1 MKRVSR
7 LMLLLAFLKVG
18 TMSCAA
24 TYAEVREQAVKFS
37 AEGSHARA
45 LALLRG
51 VSTND
56 LSRAEHRDFVFRLN
70 DGLWRAQGDN
80 LRNEDVEKAIREI
93 DAAFP
98 RNAIEEDR
106 DRAWAEAQES
116 LGDLHRRRGDPW
128 DWEVN
133 RYGFALGWWAAQSD
147 TDTARDR
154 YLAMIWKLERP
165 AGIRARTWYQRNSI
179 PYEWVQNA
187 VTIAK
192 KPADIA
198 HARLLRA
205 LALRGF
211 GPPDERALYLV
222 EDDFLAAINAGKGN
236 DWYDDALNQYAQ
248 WLESS
253 GRLVLPKSG
262 GWRREPDAPRA
273 LEIYRR
279 IVAEFAKGESGFR
292 NYAEQRITEILREE
306 VVPIVEGVFLPAGDT
321 TFSVHWRNTKN
332 VRYTLTP
339 VELTMAVKIT
349 NPDKLGDWLASIETA
364 GAVAAVSG
372 EFSTGDDGSH
382 NPGSTNIVLKAKP
395 GPGAYLL
402 QVTGDSAKNRALLLV
417 SDSAVTVRASGKK
430 ALVWFTDS
438 TTGKP
443 VAEARV
449 KVWHQY
455 YQNGSNKLR
464 SYERETD
471 STGVAEFEIGS
482 FGGQVFAAAGSGE
495 RQAHAETWLGGWNP
509 EPDGWKIYAVT
520 DRPAYRPEDTVH
532 WKFTARRRESG
543 AYRTQANVSIYYEIT
558 DARSTVVTN
567 GTVKLNT
574 FGSGWGSLPLST
586 NMALGECQITFW
598 TDPKKVL
605 VLGDARLFR
614 IEEYKLPE
622 FAVKVLT
629 PEEEVQGVKRRKAFK
644 LGDAAEIEI
653 QADYYFGGPVANAT
667 VEVMVYRRSW
677 SPVVPKPY
685 DYPWFYESEERWSH
699 FRGRGEEEVRRETLK
714 TDGLG
719 RAKLVVQS
727 DASGGD
733 MEYRVEARVTD
744 ASRREVRGE
753 GTVRVTR
760 QRYFATAKA
769 LNRLPQPGDTTR
781 VEFHTTDANNQPVAV
796 AGQVKIVRQT
806 WSEIWIDPQGREV
819 TGDELARLK
828 RESTLWPPK
837 PPENGRAWRLKFRGY
852 ERAEVKTETVS
863 TGTNGVAEL
872 SFKPDQEGY
881 FTFEWSS
888 PGNATAPP
896 PPDNRPRPYEPEVT
910 AQAAV
915 WVCTPGSRSIGY
927 IRESGVE
934 IIVDRETFRTGNRAP
949 IMLTV
954 DSPDRWILFTVDMG
968 DTFTHQV
975 LHIPGTARLVELAL
989 DERHVP
995 NVWLTA
1001 AGVWNQQMFS
1011 DSKEVVVP
1019 PVANFLTIGVTPD
1032 VENKQPRDGGRFVI
1046 TTRDNDGKPVAA
1058 EVSFGVVD
1066 ESVFQ
1071 IGDDLA
1077 GDPRQFFFGTKR
1089 PHMVQFINSVMTQ
1102 RYFRFDVAARLQ
1114 QEMEQAVD
1122 ALDGALEERRDG
1134 PAKTVTAL
1142 PASSAVFAKSRGMVS
1157 LGMAR
1162 SEMALADNAPRAF
1175 FGMEAKA
1182 GAMLSAAQEPAGSG
1196 SAEPPVV
1203 VRSDFRNTAFW
1214 QPDIATT
1221 ADGSASVSIQYP
1233 DSTTRWI
1240 ATARGATA
1248 ANQFGIGTNAI
1259 RTSLPLIVR
1268 LETPRF
1274 LVAGD
1279 LAVITSVIVNNTDE
1293 PAVVKSV
1300 LEVSGAEITGGW
1312 KDGQFIKVER
1322 PATVTV
1328 PARGEYTDTWAVSV
1342 NRSGP
1347 VGFKASARGSKHAD
1361 AMERTITA
1369 FEHGIDKFA
1378 AVSGKG
1384 TNGDVVTTLVLPA
1397 QRKLGST
1404 RMFVDVTPS
1413 MAVTMLDALPYL
1425 ADYPYGCTE
1434 QTLSRFLP
1442 AVIVRR
1448 TLRDLGVDADAAMAH
1463 TFGGIETNFT
1473 AKTQSGGKR
1482 ELSKL
1487 DDMVKAGLGR
1497 LYDFQHDDGGWGW
1510 WKDGNS
1516 DAWMTAYVV
1525 WGLKLATEAGVSIE
1539 TERLLRGAEWMR
1551 THLAE
1556 SENDPVGQA
1565 WMLHALSHGYKP
1577 GDTKSSV
1584 LAKEVVT
1591 AMENVLKKR
1600 EELTAYGQALFALSL
1615 DRYGRKNDA
1624 QLLVRNLENGVIR
1637 NDAGKAILGGAGAGG
1652 STVPTVHWG
1661 RETGWYRWHDGA
1673 IETTA
1678 AVIRAMLAVDPDNAL
1693 IEPAVT
1699 WLQRNRRGA
1708 QWSNTR
1714 NTALAVFALNDWL
1727 RVTGEGKPDLAYQ
1740 VEVNGRVVGS
1750 ADVTGKPLWEIRGR
1764 FAVPEELVGA
1774 TNAVRIIRKSG
1785 KSPVYY
1791 AASAEF
1797 FSTEEPV
1804 APAGN
1809 ELFVRRD
1816 YFRLVPRETLLKG
1829 TVFDRVP
1836 LADGGL
1842 VKSGE
1847 RIEAVLTVETKNDY
1861 EYLMFEDLKPAGFEA
1876 VEIRSGES
1884 VSARQLRKS
1893 AVVKT
1898 PSSPRRDP
1906 TEYESGSAYA
1916 HAEWRDRKAAFF
1928 VDRLGE
1934 GFWELRCEYRAET
1947 PGRFHA
1953 LPVLAEAMYVP
1964 ELRAN
1969 GAETRLT
1976 VGE

>member
-1 MKRVSR
+1 MKTVSR
-7 LMLLLAFLKVG
+7 WVLLMAFLALG
-18 TMSCAA
+18 SISRAA
-24 TYAEVREQAVKFS
+24 VYTEVRDQVLKFS

-51 VSTND
+51 VTTND
-56 LSRAEHRDFVFRLN
+56 LSRADHREFVFRLN
-70 DGLWRAQGDN
+70 DSLWRAQGDN
-80 LRNEDVEKAIREI
+80 LRNEETEGALRAL

-98 RNAIEEDR
+98 QQAVDEDR
-106 DRAWAEAQES
+106 DRSWAEAQES

-128 DWEVN
+128 DWQTT
-133 RYGFALGWWAAQSD
+133 RYGNALNWWAAQSD
-147 TDTARDR
+147 LDPARER

-187 VTIAK
+187 VVIAK
-192 KPADIA
+192 NPADIA

-205 LALRGF
+205 LALRNF

-248 WLESS
+248 WLETS

-279 IVAEFAKGESGFR
+279 IVSEFANGESGIR

-306 VVPIVEGVFLPAGDT
+306 VVPLVEGVFLPGGDT

-339 VELTMAVKIT
+339 IELTKAVNIS
-349 NPDKLGDWLASIETA
+349 NPEKVGDWLASIEVEA
-364 GAVAAVSG
+364 AAPAVSG

-382 NPGSTNIVLKAKP
+382 NPGSTNVMLKAKP

-402 QVTGDSAKNRALLLV
+402 QVTGDTAKNRALLLV

-449 KVWHQY
+449 KMWHQF

-464 SYERETD
+464 PYERETD
-471 STGVAEFEIGS
+471 SNGVAEFEIGA
-482 FGGQVFAAAGSGE
+482 FGGQVFVAAGSGE
-495 RQAHAETWLGGWNP
+495 RQAHAATWLGGWNP

-543 AYRTQANVSIYYEIT
+543 AYRTPANVSIYYEIA
-558 DARSTVVTN
+558 DHRSTVLTN

-586 NMALGECQITFW
+586 NMALGECRITFW

-605 VLGDARLFR
+605 QLGEARLFR

-644 LGDAAEIEI
+644 LGDAVEIEI
-653 QADYYFGGPVANAT
+653 QSDYYFGGPVANAA

-677 SPVVPKPY
+677 SPIVPKPY
-685 DYPWFYESEERWSH
+685 EYPWFYESEERWQ
-699 FRGRGEEEVRRETLK
+699 FRGHGEQEVRRETLK

-753 GTVRVTR
+753 GSVRVTR
-760 QRYFATAKA
+760 QRYFATARA
-769 LNRLPQPGDTTR
+769 LNRLPQPGDNTR
-781 VEFHTTDANNQPVAV
+781 VEFRTTDANNQPVAV

-806 WSEIWIDPQGREV
+806 WNEIWIDPQGREV
-819 TGDELARLK
+819 GGEELARLK
-828 RESTLWPPK
+828 RESAVWPPK
-837 PPENGRAWRLKFRGY
+837 APENGRAWRLKFRGY
-852 ERAEVKTETVS
+852 ERAEVKTEAVS
-863 TGTNGVAEL
+863 TGTNGLAEL
-872 SFKPDQEGY
+872 GFKPDREGY

-927 IRESGVE
+927 VRESGVE
-934 IIVDRETFRTGNRAP
+934 IVVDRETFRTGNRVP

-954 DSPDRWILFTVDMG
+954 DSPDRWILFIVDMG
-968 DTFTHQV
+968 DSFSHQV
-975 LHIPGTARLVELAL
+975 LHIPGTARLVELTL

-1001 AGVWNQQMFS
+1001 AGVWNQQTFT

-1046 TTRDNDGKPVAA
+1046 TTRDYDGKPVAA
-1058 EVSFGVVD
+1058 EVSFGVID

-1077 GDPRQFFFGTKR
+1077 GDPRQFFFGEKR
-1089 PHMVQFINSVMTQ
+1089 PHAVQFVNSVMIQ
-1102 RYFRFDVAARLQ
+1102 RHFRFDAEARLQ
-1114 QEMEQAVD
+1114 QEMEQAVEALQASQSGLSELRD
-1122 ALDGALEERRDG
+1122 APAATRAMSALGAPVRL
-1134 PAKTVTAL
+1134 
-1142 PASSAVFAKSRGMVS
+1142 S
-1157 LGMAR
+1157 LGGAAKMAR
-1162 SEMALADNAPRAF
+1162 AELASADNAPSARFMFSA
-1175 FGMEAKA
+1175 MDAKVA
-1182 GAMLSAAQEPAGSG
+1182 AAPGSAPAEPLEPA
-1196 SAEPPVV
+1196 VV

-1221 ADGSASVSIQYP
+1221 ADGTASVSVQYP

-1248 ANQFGIGTNAI
+1248 ANQFGIGTNAV

-1268 LETPRF
+1268 LQTPRF

-1293 PAVVKSV
+1293 PAVVKSL

-1312 KDGQFIKVER
+1312 KDGQPVKVER

-1328 PARGEYTDTWAVSV
+1328 PAHGEFTDTWTLSVS
-1342 NRSGP
+1342 RSGP
-1347 VGFKASARGSKHAD
+1347 VVLTASARGAKHAD

-1369 FEHGIDKFA
+1369 FEHGIDKFVA
-1378 AVSGKG
+1378 TSGKVPA
-1384 TNGDVVTTLVLPA
+1384 GDALTTLVLPA
-1397 QRKLGST
+1397 QRKPGST
-1404 RMFVDVTPS
+1404 RMVVDVTPS

-1442 AVIVRR
+1442 AVIVRK

-1473 AKTQSGGKR
+1473 AKTQPGGKR

-1516 DAWMTAYVV
+1516 DPWMTAYVV
-1525 WGLKLATEAGVSIE
+1525 WGLKLATDAGVTIE
-1539 TERLLRGAEWMR
+1539 TERLLRGAEWIR

-1591 AMENVLKKR
+1591 ALENVLKKR
-1600 EELTAYGQALFALSL
+1600 ENLTAYGRALFALSL
-1615 DRYGRKNDA
+1615 DRYGRKDDA
-1624 QLLVRNLENGVIR
+1624 LLLIRNLENGVVR
-1637 NDAGKAILGGAGAGG
+1637 NDAGKAVLGSAGTGGASVA
-1652 STVPTVHWG
+1652 TVHWG

-1678 AVIRAMLAVDPDNAL
+1678 AVIRALLAIDPGNAL
-1693 IEPAVT
+1693 VEPAVT

-1714 NTALAVFALNDWL
+1714 DTALAVFALNDYL
-1727 RVTGEGKPDLAYQ
+1727 RITGEGKPDLTYQ
-1740 VEVNGRVVGS
+1740 VEVNGRVIGAANVS
-1750 ADVTGKPLWEIRGR
+1750 GKPLWEIRGR
-1764 FAVPEELVGA
+1764 FAVPEEIVGA
-1774 TNAVRIIRKSG
+1774 TNTVRIVRKSG
-1785 KSPVYY
+1785 ESPVYY

-1836 LADGGL
+1836 LNDGGQ

-1884 VSARQLRKS
+1884 AVARQLRKF
-1893 AVVKT
+1893 AVVKA

-1906 TEYESGSAYA
+1906 TEYDDGSVYA

-1953 LPVLAEAMYVP
+1953 LPVMAEAMYIP

-1969 GAETRLT
+1969 GGETRLT